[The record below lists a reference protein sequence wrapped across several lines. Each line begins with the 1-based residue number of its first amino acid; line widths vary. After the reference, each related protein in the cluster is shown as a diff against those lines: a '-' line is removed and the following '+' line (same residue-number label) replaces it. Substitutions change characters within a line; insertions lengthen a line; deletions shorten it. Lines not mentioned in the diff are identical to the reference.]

1 MSTGMIVIFAAVFT
15 AIAGAFI
22 AISGTRQESSKDESS
37 GE

>member
-15 AIAGAFI
+15 AIIGVFI
-22 AISGTRQESSKDESS
+22 AISGGREDSGKDEIS